1 MRVNVCALQVR
12 ASLRTYDVARL
23 APEEA
28 QLLVLPPH
36 IAVDGATLARNSRC
50 YVAMRDKLAVL
61 YDPAGDILLEQP
73 ETFGHR
79 LDESVMTADTEIGC
93 IGLLCGKDVMRPEVS
108 RALALKGAT
117 LLVYSSQRIGPFVE
131 MEWLSGLWRECQNNT
146 VFGVEAARV
155 GDGYE
160 GRSAITVPIDM
171 TDKRDGLLSV
181 ADTTAEACVVMAE
194 LDFHERLTVIESNPV
209 RFNSALYRKSL
220 EGMTCGWP
228 SPSPTGRGQG

>member
-12 ASLRTYDVARL
+12 ASLRTGDVARL

-36 IAVDGATLARNSRC
+36 VAVDGATLARNLHC
-50 YVAMRDKLAVL
+50 YVAMRDKLATL
-61 YDPAGDILLEQP
+61 YDPHGDILLEQP
-73 ETFGHR
+73 ETFGHA
-79 LDESVMTADTEIGC
+79 LHESAKTVDTEIGC

-117 LLVYSSQRIGPFVE
+117 LLLHSSQHIGPFVE
-131 MEWLSGLWRECQNNT
+131 MQWLSGLRRECQNNT
-146 VFGVEAARV
+146 VFGMEAARV

-171 TDKRDGLLSV
+171 TDQRDGLLAV
-181 ADTTAEACVVMAE
+181 ADTTAESCVVLAE

-209 RFNSALYRKSL
+209 RFNSALYGKEL
-220 EGMTCGWP
+220 EGVECDWP
-228 SPSPTGRGQG
+228 SA

>member
-1 MRVNVCALQVR
+1 MRVNVCAMQVR
-12 ASLRTYDVARL
+12 ASLRAGDVARL

-36 IAVDGATLARNSRC
+36 IATDGAALARNLRC
-50 YVAMRDKLAVL
+50 YVAMRDKLATL
-61 YDPAGDILLEQP
+61 YGPAGDILLEQA
-73 ETFGHR
+73 ETFGHA
-79 LDESVMTADTEIGC
+79 LHESALTVDTEIGC
-93 IGLLCGKDVMRPEVS
+93 IGMLCGRDVMRPEVS

-117 LLVYSSQRIGPFVE
+117 LLLHSSQRIGAFVE

-171 TDKRDGLLSV
+171 TDRRDGLLAV
-181 ADTTAEACVVMAE
+181 ADTTAEACVVLAE
-194 LDFHERLTVIESNPV
+194 LDFHERLIVVESNPV
-209 RFNSALYRKSL
+209 HFNSALYRKGL
-220 EGMTCGWP
+220 EDMACGWP
-228 SPSPTGRGQG
+228 

>member
-28 QLLVLPPH
+28 QLIVLPPH
-36 IAVDGATLARNSRC
+36 IAVDGATLARNLRC

-61 YDPAGDILLEQP
+61 YDPAGDILIEQP
-73 ETFGHR
+73 ETFGHTLR
-79 LDESVMTADTEIGC
+79 ESAMTVDTEIGC

-108 RALALKGAT
+108 RALAMKGAT
-117 LLVYSSQRIGPFVE
+117 LLLHSSQRVGPFVE
-131 MEWLSGLWRECQNNT
+131 VEWLSGLWRECQNNT

-160 GRSAITVPIDM
+160 GRSAICVPIDM
-171 TDKRDGLLSV
+171 TERRDGLLSV
-181 ADTTAEACVVMAE
+181 TDTTAEACVVMAE
-194 LDFHERLTVIESNPV
+194 LDFHERLSVVESNPM
-209 RFNSALYRKSL
+209 RFNSALYRKML
-220 EGMTCGWP
+220 EGMECDWP
-228 SPSPTGRGQG
+228 